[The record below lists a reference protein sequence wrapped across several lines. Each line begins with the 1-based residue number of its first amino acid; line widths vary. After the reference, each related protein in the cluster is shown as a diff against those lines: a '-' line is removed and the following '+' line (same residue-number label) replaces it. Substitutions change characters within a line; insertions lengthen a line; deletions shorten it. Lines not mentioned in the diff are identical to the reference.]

1 MALSSKIINIVDDYV
16 NNFLSSLSTKYN
28 IEKDELILLW
38 NDTDQVAASGD
49 ESIQVIRTVHCGAA
63 GHKVVHGPK
72 DAGPLHGVHGPK
84 DAALQVDRGS
94 VAQRVDCG
102 TASPRVEN
110 KNKSPGKV
118 QSTSSTVGSPSN
130 KNGFDKLSKKELIN
144 LCKSKKIKCTGT
156 KEMLIEFLI
165 KEENGS
171 SISSKK
177 STEKAQQKLDFNIKQ
192 SSKNPLSKPSEIK
205 LKKNIEGNYF
215 HSETNFI
222 FDKETK
228 KVIGKQVGSIIN
240 TLKLDDIENC
250 KKFNF
255 DYDVPL
261 NLDDESIP
269 LEDDEDDIND
279 DELIEEIFEE
289 EEEEDDEDD

>member
-1 MALSSKIINIVDDYV
+1 MALSSRIINIVDDYV

-38 NDTDQVAASGD
+38 NGSDKVAASGD
-49 ESIQVIRTVHCGAA
+49 DVLGTVDCRA
-63 GHKVVHGPK
+63 
-72 DAGPLHGVHGPK
+72 
-84 DAALQVDRGS
+84 AALQVDRVS

-102 TASPRVEN
+102 TAAPRLEN
-110 KNKSPGKV
+110 KNKSPSSSTGSKSDKV

-177 STEKAQQKLDFNIKQ
+177 NPEKAQQKLDFNIKQ

-205 LKKNIEGNYF
+205 LKKNNEGNYI

-228 KVIGKQVGSIIN
+228 KVIGKQVGSIVN

-269 LEDDEDDIND
+269 LEDDEEDIND

-289 EEEEDDEDD
+289 EEDEDDEDD

>member
-1 MALSSKIINIVDDYV
+1 MTLSSRIINIVDDYV

-38 NDTDQVAASGD
+38 NGSDQVAASGD
-49 ESIQVIRTVHCGAA
+49 ESITASGSGLSPPSNGRAVQS
-63 GHKVVHGPK
+63 KVTSSGNVK
-72 DAGPLHGVHGPK
+72 EV
-84 DAALQVDRGS
+84 VRES
-94 VAQRVDCG
+94 VAQI
-102 TASPRVEN
+102 VEL
-110 KNKSPGKV
+110 KNKSPA
-118 QSTSSTVGSPSN
+118 SSTGSKSVDLDKSQKTSIAVGSPSN
-130 KNGFDKLSKKELIN
+130 TNGFDKLSKKELIN

-177 STEKAQQKLDFNIKQ
+177 PTEKAQQKLDFNIKQ

-205 LKKNIEGNYF
+205 LKKNNEGNYM

-228 KVIGKQVGSIIN
+228 KVIGKQVGSIVN

-255 DYDVPL
+255 DYDIPL

-289 EEEEDDEDD
+289 EEDEDDEDD

>member
-1 MALSSKIINIVDDYV
+1 MALSSRIINIVDDYV

-38 NDTDQVAASGD
+38 NGSDQVAASGD
-49 ESIQVIRTVHCGAA
+49 ESITASARGLS
-63 GHKVVHGPK
+63 KVTASGSVK
-72 DAGPLHGVHGPK
+72 EV
-84 DAALQVDRGS
+84 VRES
-94 VAQRVDCG
+94 VAQRV
-102 TASPRVEN
+102 EL
-110 KNKSPGKV
+110 KNKSPA
-118 QSTSSTVGSPSN
+118 SSTGSKSDQVPKPSIAVGSPSN
-130 KNGFDKLSKKELIN
+130 TNGFDKLSKKELIN

-177 STEKAQQKLDFNIKQ
+177 PTEKAQQKLDFNIKQ
-192 SSKNPLSKPSEIK
+192 SSKNPLSKQSEIK
-205 LKKNIEGNYF
+205 LKKNNEGNYM

-228 KVIGKQVGSIIN
+228 KVIGKQVGSIVN

-289 EEEEDDEDD
+289 EEDEDDEDD

>member
-38 NDTDQVAASGD
+38 NGTDQVASSGD
-49 ESIQVIRTVHCGAA
+49 ESIQVLRTV
-63 GHKVVHGPK
+63 
-72 DAGPLHGVHGPK
+72 

-102 TASPRVEN
+102 KAAPRVEN
-110 KNKSPGKV
+110 KNKSPDRV

-177 STEKAQQKLDFNIKQ
+177 NTEKAWRNLERMLTDFSQ
-192 SSKNPLSKPSEIK
+192 R
-205 LKKNIEGNYF
+205 F
-215 HSETNFI
+215 QHA
-222 FDKETK
+222 D
-228 KVIGKQVGSIIN
+228 
-240 TLKLDDIENC
+240 
-250 KKFNF
+250 
-255 DYDVPL
+255 
-261 NLDDESIP
+261 
-269 LEDDEDDIND
+269 
-279 DELIEEIFEE
+279 
-289 EEEEDDEDD
+289 